1 MPRTYDSRVRIPGT
15 GGAVF
20 LGSDPIGRLLA
31 AGHEMHC
38 VGNLFT
44 DTKRNIEHL
53 HQEPPFEFML
63 RDFPP
68 YVEVDEI
75 YNPARPAI
83 HPQTEDYWGN
93 VNSIGPRSCYDEGR
107 RCAEILFFD
116 YHRQHGLEIKVARI
130 FNRYRPRIHPAD
142 GRVVSNFEGLKPTA
156 THFRTLLSGT

>member
-1 MPRTYDSRVRIPGT
+1 MRTGT
-15 GGAVF
+15 GGAVC
-20 LGSDPIGRLLA
+20 LGLDPIAPLLA

-75 YNPARPAI
+75 YNRW
-83 HPQTEDYWGN
+83 QGGFE
-93 VNSIGPRSCYDEGR
+93 
-107 RCAEILFFD
+107 L
-116 YHRQHGLEIKVARI
+116 HRAGIESDRGLW
-130 FNRYRPRIHPAD
+130 
-142 GRVVSNFEGLKPTA
+142 
-156 THFRTLLSGT
+156 

>member
-38 VGNLFT
+38 AGNLFT

-53 HQEPPFEFML
+53 PQEPPFEFML

-68 YVEVDEI
+68 YVGVDEI

-93 VNSIGPRSCYDEGR
+93 VNSIGPRSCYDEGK
-107 RCAEILFFD
+107 RCAEILFYD
-116 YHRQHGLEIKVARI
+116 YHRQHGLEIKVVESSIAI
-130 FNRYRPRIHPAD
+130 DLGCILPVA
-142 GRVVSNFEGLKPTA
+142 G
-156 THFRTLLSGT
+156 